1 MGIVG
6 DVPETGVRITFE
18 RARSGGPPWVYRG
31 DVVTADSRHAVSA
44 TVSALGDIGVE
55 LAAGAPP
62 AIEPRVRLVLRAA
75 WKRAS
80 ADGVAPPL
88 RIARWRASE

>member
-31 DVVTADSRHAVSA
+31 EVVTADSRHAVAA
-44 TVSALGDIGVE
+44 TVSAQGHIGVE
-55 LAAGAPP
+55 LPSGAPTSV
-62 AIEPRVRLVLRAA
+62 EPRVRLVLRAA
-75 WKRAS
+75 WRRAS